1 MMENSRSLWD
11 AARQFFPGG
20 VNSPVR
26 AFRAVG
32 EEPVVAVRGEGAYLI
47 DADGRRFLDYIC
59 SWGALLAGHAH
70 PHVVDRLSEAIQ
82 RGTSF
87 GLLSP

>member
-1 MMENSRSLWD
+1 MENSRSLWD

-47 DADGRRFLDYIC
+47 DADGRRFLF
-59 SWGALLAGHAH
+59 SE
-70 PHVVDRLSEAIQ
+70 RSSRNLSES
-82 RGTSF
+82 RWPCVC
-87 GLLSP
+87 SPMTAD

>member
-1 MMENSRSLWD
+1 MENSRSLWD
-11 AARQFFPGG
+11 AARQLFPGG

-59 SWGALLAGHAH
+59 SWGALLAGQAH

-82 RGTSF
+82 RGTSL